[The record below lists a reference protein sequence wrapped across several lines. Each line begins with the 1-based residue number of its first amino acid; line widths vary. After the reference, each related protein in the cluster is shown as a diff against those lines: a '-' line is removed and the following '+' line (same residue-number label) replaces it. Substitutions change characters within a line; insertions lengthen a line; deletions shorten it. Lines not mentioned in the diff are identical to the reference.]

1 MFEKMKKKVL
11 FLLFATLLITN
22 ISSAVNA
29 DQYTCTDNNALVA
42 QSGFLNPNAYKSV
55 FPQKVV
61 VDPSLKKLNLGRGY
75 LNSYRGNTKNFSI
88 RFGQHKYVVRFDATR
103 KILKLMFMWGNPGVS
118 GSGTPNV
125 TYALCRAAVQKK
137 IPKPLLL
144 KKIPNP
150 SLLKAAFTALLKSD
164 RIQLQT
170 NLKKLNLYK
179 RTIDGLYGKRTAAS
193 VAAYNTKYLNSS
205 DLKVTANV
213 SRVLSA
219 VISHKFASDPGT
231 FATVEQPKAPNIEP
245 KSSPKK
251 VDKTPSDETR
261 KVASGTGFY
270 VSEDGHIMTN
280 HHVIDGCQEIKV
292 HSKGKIFD
300 TVKIAS
306 DAQNDLALLKV
317 ESKPPHVFALS
328 QNGSFPLQDII
339 VAGFPFGDRVSST
352 LKFTKGIVSSVA
364 GLGNNYSEIQID
376 AALQP
381 GNSGGPIVDDY
392 GNVIAVAVSKLDMR
406 KILKDYGVIPEN
418 TNFGVKV
425 SVVKNLM
432 QGNSVQFKKPNTD
445 VISKPELSKSVTNG
459 TVYLTCWMTTA
470 QIREL
475 KKRKV
480 MFSEFED

>member
-1 MFEKMKKKVL
+1 LSSGYKNVRRMTNKVL
-11 FLLFATLLITN
+11 FLLFAAFLITN
-22 ISSAVNA
+22 ISSSVNA

-42 QSGFLNPNAYKSV
+42 QIGFVDPNAYKRV
-55 FPQKVV
+55 FPKKVV
-61 VDPSLKKLNLGRGY
+61 VDPSLKKLDLGRGY
-75 LNSYRGNTKNFSI
+75 RNSFRGNPKSFSI
-88 RFGQHKYVVRFDATR
+88 RSGRHSYSVKFDAIR
-103 KILKLMFMWGNPGVS
+103 KILKLKFIWGNAGAS
-118 GSGTPNV
+118 GRGTPDV

-137 IPKPLLL
+137 IPKP
-144 KKIPNP
+144 
-150 SLLKAAFTALLKSD
+150 SLLKTAFTALSKSD
-164 RIQLQT
+164 RKRIQT
-170 NLKKLNLYK
+170 NLGNLDLYK
-179 RTIDGLYGKRTAAS
+179 SSVDGLYGKGTAAALS
-193 VAAYNTKYLNSS
+193 AYNKKNLNNF
-205 DLKVTANV
+205 DLKNAANV
-213 SRVLSA
+213 SRLLAA
-219 VISHKFASDPGT
+219 VISHKFLPDPEN
-231 FATVEQPKAPNIEP
+231 FATLQKPKVPNVVP
-245 KSSPKK
+245 KPIPKK
-251 VDKTPSDETR
+251 VNKRLPDETR

-270 VSEDGHIMTN
+270 VSVEGHIITN

-292 HSKGKIFD
+292 HSKGKLFD

-317 ESKPPHVFALS
+317 GAKPPHVFALS
-328 QNGSFPLQDII
+328 PNGSFPLQDII
-339 VAGFPFGDRVSST
+339 VAGFPFGNRVSST

-381 GNSGGPIVDDY
+381 GNSGGPIIDDY

-406 KILKDYGVIPEN
+406 KVLKDYGVIPEN
-418 TNFGVKV
+418 TNFGVKA

-445 VISKPELSKSVTNG
+445 VISKSELSKSVTNG